1 MKNQVRVLVKK
12 WLKVKAKL
20 DKISAKEKNIRQQL
34 GDLLA
39 IHDFKKV
46 TITVDGQKI
55 SLTRNERWSIS
66 KNDVLELK
74 DELPQDIFNEC
85 FNSSYSI
92 KKTAVDSVPEEYAA
106 TIKEH
111 VTVKDSPLSVRVKD
125 L

>member
-1 MKNQVRVLVKK
+1 MKSQLHTLVKK
-12 WLKVKAKL
+12 WLKTKAKL
-20 DKISAKEKNIRQQL
+20 DKVSAKEKNLRQQL
-34 GDLLA
+34 YDLLA
-39 IHDFKKV
+39 MNDFKKAAA
-46 TITVDGQKI
+46 IVDGQKI

-74 DELPQDIFNEC
+74 DALPQDIFTEC